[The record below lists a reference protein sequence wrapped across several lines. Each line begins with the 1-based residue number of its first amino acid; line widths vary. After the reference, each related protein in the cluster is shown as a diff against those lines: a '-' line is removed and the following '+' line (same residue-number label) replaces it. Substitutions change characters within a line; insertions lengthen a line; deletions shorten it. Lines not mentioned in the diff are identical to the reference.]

1 MYCMKPPIKEPP
13 EGRCGLTK
21 ALITVVVM
29 DFMFLPVL
37 SVHLFAQVTGAVE
50 CATSKIYYEL
60 SELSTLTNLSLADQF
75 YSLVNG
81 DLCHYYC
88 FVESLLKHGSR
99 IIITLIQMCFII
111 ACAGSHQFTIIYTY
125 S

>member
-13 EGRCGLTK
+13 EGRCDIYVK

-81 DLCHYYC
+81 DLCHYIA
-88 FVESLLKHGSR
+88 LLKV
-99 IIITLIQMCFII
+99 C
-111 ACAGSHQFTIIYTY
+111 
-125 S
+125 